1 MSFVFSRFSQ
11 LADTYN
17 P

>member
-1 MSFVFSRFSQ
+1 MTFIFRQ

-17 P
+17 